1 MSWESERH
9 ILSPNYNHGKYT
21 PLHLLFYSFTYA
33 FKDRNELEREVFGG
47 SESELSSDE
56 DEGAVTLS
64 GTHQHSAS
72 FFLDLQPQLQ
82 QKEQPR
88 VVKPPVDDYES
99 SGGDSEDDYEQQ
111 RPVKP
116 TKKKRLSKKGP
127 EDAERRPVQRKRKR
141 KQPVEV
147 DLSELPPEQGI
158 FMLLLEFS
166 DT

>member
-1 MSWESERH
+1 VRSLAQEH
-9 ILSPNYNHGKYT
+9 ISTAH
-21 PLHLLFYSFTYA
+21 FF
-33 FKDRNELEREVFGG
+33 
-47 SESELSSDE
+47 
-56 DEGAVTLS
+56 
-64 GTHQHSAS
+64 AS
-72 FFLDLQPQLQ
+72 FFLELQPQLQ

-88 VVKPPVDDYES
+88 PVKPPVDDYES

-127 EDAERRPVQRKRKR
+127 EDVERRPVQRKRKR

-166 DT
+166 GT